1 MSLGHC
7 LHSEID
13 WLVNWFWMS
22 TLFDG
27 RLVLFLFLL
36 APRFSWTLIVTI
48 VWSEETSTNELSQP
62 DIALRNFLIQ
72 RPQNV
77 PKRSCLIISRMSW
90 YDIPRTSKSDVL
102 GMSWINLPWTCF
114 GRRSQDVLERTFR
127 TS

>member
-27 RLVLFLFLL
+27 RLVVFLFLL

-90 YDIPRTSKSDVL
+90 YDIPMTSKSDVL
-102 GMSWINLPWTCF
+102 GMSWINLPWTCL